1 MSKRKRKRIT
11 KYFVPLLFAFLVMT
25 ALMVG
30 VLYIRS
36 YMMKQIVEERSYQ
49 LVEMISQI
57 RTNLDVGLET
67 HWNLVTGIEA
77 TTEGMHYKDEPELQE
92 AISILEREFCTGLY
106 GCQIMLLDT
115 MGTAHLTEGDKGIWD
130 DIGRLAE
137 GDERITFV
145 SDTSNV
151 EGTFLAF
158 VQKLKNPITV
168 GEDNNR
174 FTHIVLLK
182 DIETL
187 KQYYTTESYGGNVA
201 TYIIRENGI
210 LAYYDSQDDV
220 IGAKN
225 IFKALGKAE
234 YVQGRSFDVIMEQ
247 LNSKGIVAANILR
260 DEIEYYYCLSD
271 LSSCDMTLMLLIPAE
286 YVASSTMN
294 MMNSTIRVVIVI
306 MSIMAVLIVLA
317 FGSIIMVQRSNQMIK
332 FEQKNNQELNRL
344 RLEAEEAK
352 LVAESANQAKSTF
365 LNNMSHDIRTPMN
378 AIIGFTNIGLKQNPT
393 PEIKNCLDKIS
404 SSSEHL
410 LSLIND
416 VLDISRIESGKIKYA
431 PVPTDI
437 REITDTVLSI
447 MHGFLTNRNIEFSVK
462 REALETPYVYA
473 DAIRIREVLVNIL
486 GNAIKFTNDGGRITF
501 ETSWRPGE
509 DDRYIVI
516 CYRISDTGIGMS
528 EEFVEHIFEEFSQE
542 ESNARTQYKGTGLGM
557 TITKRYVDLMGGSIF
572 VESKK
577 NEGSTFVVEIPMEL
591 TEESKVQKQSVPVD
605 KADLT
610 GVKILMAEDNELNA
624 EIAIVQLE
632 EVGINVTRASNGKE
646 AVQIFAENPSGTFDM
661 IFMDVMMP
669 QMNGYEATREIRNLG
684 DRPDGLA
691 IPIIAMTANA
701 FAEDVQASLDSGMN
715 GHIAKPIDI
724 DEVIKVIVRN
734 VNR

>member
-1 MSKRKRKRIT
+1 MSKRKRIT
-11 KYFVPLLFAFLVMT
+11 KYFLPILFVFFVLT
-25 ALMVG
+25 ALTVG

-49 LVEMISQI
+49 LEEMISQI
-57 RTNLDVGLET
+57 RTNLDAGLET

-77 TTEGMHYKDEPELQE
+77 STEGTHYKDEQELQE
-92 AISILEREFCTGLY
+92 TIGILEREFCAGLY

-187 KQYYTTESYGGNVA
+187 KQYYTTESYGGNAA

-234 YVQGRSFDVIMEQ
+234 YVQERSFDVIMEQ

-306 MSIMAVLIVLA
+306 VSIMAVLIVLA

-404 SSSEHL
+404 SNSEHL

-462 REALETPYVYA
+462 REALETPYVCA

-528 EEFVEHIFEEFSQE
+528 EEFVERIFDEFSQE

-557 TITKRYVDLMGGSIF
+557 TITKRYVDLMGGSIS
-572 VESKK
+572 VDSKK
-577 NEGSTFVVEIPMEL
+577 NEGSAFVVELPLEL
-591 TEESKVQKQSVPVD
+591 TEESKVQKQHVPVD
-605 KADLT
+605 KVNLT
-610 GVKILMAEDNELNA
+610 GVKILMAEDNDLNA

-632 EVGINVTRASNGKE
+632 EVGISVTRATNGKE
-646 AVQIFAENPSGTFDM
+646 AVQIFTEKPSGTFDM

-684 DRPDGLA
+684 DRPDGLV

-724 DEVIKVIVRN
+724 GEVIKVIVRN